1 MYNLYFYMYIHKTC
15 MHVFHSFKIILWSM
29 QLRVYAGRQNTG
41 IIQDS
46 ANTDLVGFSLPE
58 VQVTPTGVRYGSHV
72 PFYIL
77 YVVSTIALY
86 LISTT
91 AIFFVVSKTNHKGVK
106 SFTRKNPEILIGV
119 TVVVTIFIVLEVVT
133 HLIMSIIWV
142 VHVDDPLI
150 TFTVISATLLFYS
163 PGLFSLFKVSRKFY
177 LYRIGHY
184 NKLPCRYG
192 DNPKVNTFFKCV
204 VWIIAYFA
212 YIIQYA
218 FFPAF
223 ILTFAYPI
231 RIITIF
237 VFCLTFMFFS
247 IVYLTTYLKKGVPLK
262 VLCDRHSSTNVFL
275 VGFIWFI
282 IAVTLIYFFLFIFAL
297 LYSLVIGRASVASS
311 APLALL
317 SLLPSILI
325 SILAWIL
332 KSTLLETAE
341 NQQVANNTEG
351 REQLES
357 EDNGEPG
364 RGDIEMAIYHEE
376 NEQGDERAQRRLRA
390 HLIA

>member
-1 MYNLYFYMYIHKTC
+1 MMYNLYFYMYIHKTC
-15 MHVFHSFKIILWSM
+15 LHVFHSFKIMLWSM
-29 QLRVYAGRQNTG
+29 QLRVYAGQQNTG

-46 ANTDLVGFSLPE
+46 GNTDLVGFSLPE
-58 VQVTPTGVRYGSHV
+58 VQVTPTGVRYGSRI
-72 PFYIL
+72 PFYIF
-77 YVVSTIALY
+77 YVVSTIVLY
-86 LISTT
+86 VTCITV
-91 AIFFVVSKTNHKGVK
+91 IFFVVSKTNHKGVK
-106 SFTRKNPEILIGV
+106 SFTRKNPEILKGV

-133 HLIMSIIWV
+133 ELIMSIIWV

-150 TFTVISATLLFYS
+150 TFTVTSATLLFYS
-163 PGLFSLFKVSRKFY
+163 PGLFSLFKISRKFY

-184 NKLPCRYG
+184 DKQPCPYG
-192 DNPKVNTFFKCV
+192 DNPKDNTFIKCF

-212 YIIQYA
+212 YIILYA

-223 ILTFAYPI
+223 ILAFAYPI

-237 VFCLTFMFFS
+237 VLGLTFMFFS
-247 IVYLTTYLKKGVPLK
+247 IVYLTTYLKKGVTLK
-262 VLCDRHSSTNVFL
+262 VLGDRHSMFL
-275 VGFIWFI
+275 DGFVWFI

-297 LYSLVIGRASVASS
+297 LFSLVIGRASVASS

-341 NQQVANNTEG
+341 NQQNANNTEG

-364 RGDIEMAIYHEE
+364 RGDIEMATYHEE

-390 HLIA
+390 HSVA